1 MQKGN
6 IKLNSDELNI
16 ALVQCD
22 LSWENREA
30 NYKHVQELIH
40 STLEK
45 KSDENPDLILLP
57 ETFATGFTMKSER
70 IAEPD
75 EGPTETFLKE
85 TAKNTKATICG
96 GWIRKNPEGKPFNTV
111 SVVSP
116 KGEIILRYSKIH
128 PFTFGG
134 EDRHYSPGSEIISY
148 DLNGFRITPFI
159 CYDIRFPEIFRRL
172 AGETDIF
179 TIHANWPT
187 PRIHHWELI
196 LKTRAIENQAYIFG
210 INRIGIAGYN
220 KSVHHNGHSLAVA
233 PNGDF
238 ADAGE
243 EIETVLFHKARKRT
257 ILDYRENFPV
267 LADRKDQNLIRVRTA
282 EHSSQT

>member
-1 MQKGN
+1 MNRG
-6 IKLNSDELNI
+6 ELNV

-22 LSWENREA
+22 LSWENRET
-30 NYKHVQELIH
+30 NYEHVRNLIH
-40 STLEK
+40 STLKK

-57 ETFATGFTMKSER
+57 ETFATGFTMRSER

-75 EGPTETFLKE
+75 EGSTETFLRE
-85 TAKNTKATICG
+85 IAKDTRATICA

-116 KGEIILRYSKIH
+116 NGEIVLRYSKIH

-134 EDRHYSPGSEIISY
+134 EDRHYNSGSEIISY

-179 TIHANWPT
+179 TVHANWPT
-187 PRIHHWELI
+187 SRIHHWELI
-196 LKTRAIENQAYIFG
+196 LKTRAIENQAYVFG
-210 INRIGIAGYN
+210 VNRIGIAGHD
-220 KSVHHNGHSLAVA
+220 KSVPHNGHSLAVA

-238 ADAGE
+238 EDAGE
-243 EIETVLFHKARKRT
+243 NTETILFYKAHKKS

-267 LADRKDQNLIRVRTA
+267 LADRKDQNLIRIRIA
-282 EHSSQT
+282 ERSSQI

>member
-1 MQKGN
+1 MNHG
-6 IKLNSDELNI
+6 ELNV

-22 LSWENREA
+22 LSWENQET
-30 NYKHVQELIH
+30 NYEHVRNLIH

-45 KSDENPDLILLP
+45 KPDENPDLILLP
-57 ETFATGFTMKSER
+57 ETFATGFTMRSER
-70 IAEPD
+70 IAEQD

-85 TAKNTKATICG
+85 IAKDTRATICA
-96 GWIRKNPEGKPFNTV
+96 GWIRKNPKGKPFNTV

-116 KGEIILRYSKIH
+116 TGEIVLRYSKIH

-134 EDRHYSPGSEIISY
+134 EDRHYSSGSEIVGY
-148 DLNGFRITPFI
+148 DLNAFRITPFI

-179 TIHANWPT
+179 TVHANWPI

-196 LKTRAIENQAYIFG
+196 LKTRAIENQAYVFG
-210 INRIGIAGYN
+210 VNRIGIAGHN

-238 ADAGE
+238 EDAGE
-243 EIETVLFHKARKRT
+243 NAETILFYKAYKKS

-267 LADRKDQNLIRVRTA
+267 LADRKDQNLIQVRIA
-282 EHSSQT
+282 EHSSRT